1 MSTGPWCRKKTQ
13 KLTEKQKHGASSQLA
28 FTNRPHNSDFVL
40 EKLEMRTF
48 GDRLG
53 NLAIVNVKS
62 VIAKG
67 LWYFLP
73 LLPVVSLSLL
83 MCFFLLIC

>member
-1 MSTGPWCRKKTQ
+1 VGNNF
-13 KLTEKQKHGASSQLA
+13 TEKQKHGAVLQLA
-28 FTNRPHNSDFVL
+28 FPNRPPNSAL

-53 NLAIVNVKS
+53 EVEIVYVKS
-62 VIAKG
+62 VIAQG

-73 LLPVVSLSLL
+73 TLP
-83 MCFFLLIC
+83 